1 MTTEADNTHPS
12 VPAAVPLALK
22 SNEGLG
28 ANAQTPHETFSPWQ
42 VQCAIE
48 QFLEYGEEQFMK
60 SQQGYYSGGGWAAR
74 CVRFHLRE
82 LKRAE
87 GLTLGPNG

>member
-1 MTTEADNTHPS
+1 MSEATKADR
-12 VPAAVPLALK
+12 PLPVL
-22 SNEGLG
+22 SSEGLG
-28 ANAQTPHETFSPWQ
+28 PNAQTQRETFSPRQ

-48 QFLEYGEEQFMK
+48 QFLGYGEEQFLK

-74 CVRFHLRE
+74 CLRFHLEE

-87 GLTLGPNG
+87 GLALGPNVK